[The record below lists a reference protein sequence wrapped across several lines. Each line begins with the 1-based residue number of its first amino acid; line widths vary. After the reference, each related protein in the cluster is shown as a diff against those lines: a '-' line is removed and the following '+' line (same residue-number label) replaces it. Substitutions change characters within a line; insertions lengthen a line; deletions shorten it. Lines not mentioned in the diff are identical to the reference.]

1 MDKKSLKT
9 KRSWKCSPTQVILL
23 GFLAAIAVGTL
34 LLCLPFATK
43 SREPAPFM
51 DALFTATT
59 SVCVTGLTTVD
70 IAGYFSLF
78 GHIVILILMQCGGL
92 GIITFTTAAL
102 LLLRKK
108 ITLRD
113 RIVLE
118 EAFELNHL
126 NGLLR
131 FVIKV
136 FKGTFL
142 VESIGVVL
150 SAIAFVPV
158 YGPKGIW
165 YALFHSVSSFCNAGM
180 EILESDSLTAF
191 SDHVLLNGT
200 TMFLIVAGGL
210 GFPVWWN
217 IIDSLK
223 CVIKEKKPLRNGLR
237 KLSLH
242 SKIVLSTTIG
252 LILVGAAF
260 YFFLEK
266 DNPGTLGGKPLP
278 QQLLMSVFQSV
289 TMRTAG
295 FYTFSQENLTDAGSF
310 ISIILNFIGGS
321 PVGTAGGLKTTTT
334 AVIALS
340 AIALIRGRQETSIFC
355 RTISPETI
363 RKSLSVVSI
372 SIVMVSMA
380 ILALLIFEQGSFMD
394 LAYEV
399 ISAITTIGLSRGVTP
414 GLGVVGR
421 IIIMICMYLGRTGP
435 ISLAIALGKKKD
447 VRGAYSFPAEDIPV
461 G

>member
-1 MDKKSLKT
+1 M
-9 KRSWKCSPTQVILL
+9 
-23 GFLAAIAVGTL
+23 
-34 LLCLPFATK
+34 
-43 SREPAPFM
+43 
-51 DALFTATT
+51 
-59 SVCVTGLTTVD
+59 
-70 IAGYFSLF
+70 
-78 GHIVILILMQCGGL
+78 
-92 GIITFTTAAL
+92 
-102 LLLRKK
+102 
-108 ITLRD
+108 
-113 RIVLE
+113 
-118 EAFELNHL
+118 NHL

-295 FYTFSQENLTDAGSF
+295 FYTFSQENLKDAGSF
-310 ISIILNFIGGS
+310 IAIILNFIGGS